1 MELIAVVMGCETSQE
16 RFAACKSMLD
26 YGFANFAL
34 VSPRLETEITVP
46 VTLGASD
53 FAVAVEGASS
63 ALLIDKSQRDMITT
77 EITLEETV
85 TAPVSQGQRLGTMT
99 VKAGEQVLT
108 QVPLVAK
115 EPVLRLTLG
124 QLFLRVLRR
133 IAMAAP

>member
-1 MELIAVVMGCETSQE
+1 
-16 RFAACKSMLD
+16 
-26 YGFANFAL
+26 
-34 VSPRLETEITVP
+34 
-46 VTLGASD
+46 
-53 FAVAVEGASS
+53 VEGASS